1 MSIRACLET
10 DLPVDGA
17 PWLVPDIDLDVGR
30 SLVEESDG
38 RIVAAGLL
46 RWSRVSAGL
55 GQVELFCREGHGT
68 DVLRAFAADEH
79 RPMLLRVLPGTPT
92 AAAVRPA
99 RGPRPRGPERA
110 GRSCTHRAPGCAHL
124 GSDPAGRGR
133 AGGHPAPS
141 GQ

>member
-79 RPMLLRVLPGTPT
+79 RSMLLRVLPGTPT
-92 AAAVRPA
+92 AAAVA
-99 RGPRPRGPERA
+99 RLGG
-110 GRSCTHRAPGCAHL
+110 HAHVVQ
-124 GSDPAGRGR
+124 SVPAG
-133 AGGHPAPS
+133 AVPTGHPDVHT
-141 GQ
+141 